1 MMGLMNKIAAK
12 SQKPSLSSRPSQ
24 KRKADEGRGQ
34 RLLDSIENNGV
45 TDGVILVME
54 DEFTRGGRKILP
66 ALMFLI
72 FGSVFCAIPLV
83 VIIVPILGGALFLA
97 PCMMIISIP
106 FLWFGSRFLIG
117 GFSNLF
123 NPDPIEGVHTMHWF
137 DKNHRFMAVIEHTSE
152 PKTGVEFYPELL
164 AGIYLKS
171 TDEIAI
177 LYDPPSDGAVFY
189 GNRRVCLWD
198 PKSQEESSVI
208 LNLEWF
214 EYGEEKM
221 ARKRAM
227 DVSRK
232 LGLKFNLEINVQH
245 TVAEWRIN
253 KKTPGML

>member
-54 DEFTRGGRKILP
+54 DEFTRGGRQILP

-177 LYDPPSDGAVFY
+177 LYDP
-189 GNRRVCLWD
+189 R
-198 PKSQEESSVI
+198 
-208 LNLEWF
+208 NL
-214 EYGEEKM
+214 Y
-221 ARKRAM
+221 R
-227 DVSRK
+227 
-232 LGLKFNLEINVQH
+232 
-245 TVAEWRIN
+245 
-253 KKTPGML
+253 